1 MKQEGLKQEVV
12 TLHAPFIIPGVNI
25 GGVNM
30 FTNTLQLNANGF
42 NWYNATGTAIGDKL
56 PQSELWT

>member
-1 MKQEGLKQEVV
+1 V
-12 TLHAPFIIPGVNI
+12 TLHAPFIIPGVSL

-42 NWYNATGTAIGDKL
+42 NFYDSAGTGVGDKL
-56 PQSELWT
+56 P